1 MISAWHLL
9 WIVPLAAAF
18 GLVIGAILAVGGAS
32 DPETITP
39 INKLTI
45 NPKKEEESQNGD
57 LQLSRLGYESQS

>member
-32 DPETITP
+32 DPETIPP
-39 INKLTI
+39 INNSII
-45 NPKKEEESQNGD
+45 NSKKEEQSQNG
-57 LQLSRLGYESQS
+57 EV